1 VSEPRPAAAA
11 RRLARD
17 FAALAGGEVVAKI
30 AGFAAFAWLARA
42 LAPEAY
48 GAVELAVAL
57 SLFFVLVVDW
67 GFGPI
72 GAREIARAP
81 ERAPELAALV
91 PAARML
97 LAALAAPAMVAAALL
112 LGQPSETVQ
121 LVALFAAGLLFAP
134 WTQRWLLQGLDM
146 MGWVSA
152 AQALRMGAFALGAVL
167 LVRGSDDLLRVGWLE
182 LAASA
187 VMAAYFA
194 AVQAFRI
201 APLRL
206 SFRREPLGRLA
217 REARAV
223 GASQL
228 VWAVNQYL
236 PTALVAGLLGGA
248 EIAWFGGA
256 HRIVLSLGTFV
267 WLYHFN
273 LFPSLAR
280 ATART
285 DGTFS
290 TLVGPSFR
298 VTAWLGIGGALV
310 LSLLAEPLC
319 RIAFGPAFGATAD
332 PFRALVWV
340 LPVALLSGHARFG
353 LIAAGHQE
361 KELAAQ
367 LAGAVV
373 TVGAGALAIPA
384 LGARGGAFAMV
395 ASACV
400 VWAFAH
406 RAARR
411 HVGALPLFGPIWR
424 PAAAAAGAAALGL
437 AVADSPWA
445 AAAMAGAAVAA
456 AAPLLDPAL
465 VADLRRLA
473 GAKAQP
479 AAAGA
484 VSGGRR

>member
-1 VSEPRPAAAA
+1 V
-11 RRLARD
+11 RD
-17 FAALAGGEVVAKI
+17 FAALAGGELVAKL

-42 LAPEAY
+42 LAPEAS

-91 PAARML
+91 PAGRLL
-97 LAALAAPAMVAAALL
+97 LAAVAAPSMVVAAALL
-112 LGQPSETVQ
+112 GQPRATLE

-146 MGWVSA
+146 MAWVSA
-152 AQALRMGAFALGAVL
+152 AQVLRMVTFAAGAVL
-167 LVRGSDDLLRVGWLE
+167 LVRGSEDLLRVGWLE
-182 LAASA
+182 LGAAA

-194 AVQAFRI
+194 AVQRARV

-206 SFRREPLGRLA
+206 SFERPALLRLA

-228 VWAVNQYL
+228 VWALNQYL

-273 LFPSLAR
+273 LFPSVAR
-280 ATART
+280 ATAQP
-285 DGTFS
+285 GEAFAA
-290 TLVGPSFR
+290 LVGPSVR

-310 LSLLAEPLC
+310 LSLVAEPLC
-319 RIAFGPAFGATAD
+319 RLAFGAAFGAAAA
-332 PFRALVWV
+332 PFAALVWV
-340 LPVALLSGHARFG
+340 LPLGLLSGHARFA
-353 LIAAGHQE
+353 LIASGHQD

-373 TVGAGALAIPA
+373 TLGAGSAAIPL
-384 LGARGGAFAMV
+384 LGARGAALAML
-395 ASACV
+395 ASAGV
-400 VWAFAH
+400 VWALAH

-411 HVGALPLFGPIWR
+411 HVGALPLLGPVWR
-424 PAAAAAGAAALGL
+424 PAAVAAAAAGLALAL
-437 AVADSPWA
+437 AESPWA
-445 AAAMAGAAVAA
+445 AAAVAGGAVAA
-456 AAPLLDPAL
+456 AAPLVDPAL
-465 VADLRRLA
+465 LADLRRLL
-473 GAKAQP
+473 GARAAP
-479 AAAGA
+479 AAAG
-484 VSGGRR
+484 SRP